1 MQQSKS
7 YKTLDYSSRDKH
19 NFNFFCLQA
28 SEWRHKNIEE
38 FCKNLFSKRLF
49 IKRQTIDISR
59 DNEWKR
65 VVQRVT
71 TGDNEWYK
79 EWERVVQQETTS
91 DNKWQQMTT
100 IDNEWQDKDKTGTF
114 HYAP

>member
-1 MQQSKS
+1 M
-7 YKTLDYSSRDKH
+7 
-19 NFNFFCLQA
+19 
-28 SEWRHKNIEE
+28 
-38 FCKNLFSKRLF
+38 
-49 IKRQTIDISR
+49 
-59 DNEWKR
+59 
-65 VVQRVT
+65 VQRVT